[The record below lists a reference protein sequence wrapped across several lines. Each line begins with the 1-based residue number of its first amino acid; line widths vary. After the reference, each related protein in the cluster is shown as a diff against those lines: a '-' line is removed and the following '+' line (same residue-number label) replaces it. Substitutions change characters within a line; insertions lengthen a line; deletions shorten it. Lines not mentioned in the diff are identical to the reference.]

1 MIIHLRKVENLGLD
15 SLITKISF
23 KVLNNQVYFLPISLP
38 TYLGEY

>member
-1 MIIHLRKVENLGLD
+1 MIIHFRKVENLNLD

-23 KVLNNQVYFLPISLP
+23 KVLNNRVYFLPIFLP